1 MVFPFHVDLRSV
13 FIPRFSSGF
22 CSNLLTDE
30 QCKTAIQPAESALLM
45 RLHIN
50 EDEETDQTVMRDDT
64 TGYSAA
70 RTVSEYFHDSI
81 QGLSDYYLAS
91 RSEEVISSANVSCL
105 RNYTMASPQSEQY
118 VYDNLTQIRR
128 SFTSLR
134 RLRFHVNNTILPNL
148 LKFKPT
154 NSCIESFVNLTCQAC
169 IEEIPDTCQGA
180 CNAVL
185 YGCLAPFRD
194 GFRDEFNLLWSTIA
208 QIISIT
214 NELLPI
220 ARAVPRLTFAI
231 NISKASEVQEL
242 VSLKLVYNIESVLSD
257 SLCHAETSK

>member
-1 MVFPFHVDLRSV
+1 M
-13 FIPRFSSGF
+13 
-22 CSNLLTDE
+22 
-30 QCKTAIQPAESALLM
+30 AIQPAETTLLM
-45 RLHIN
+45 HLHIN
-50 EDEETDQTVMRDDT
+50 EDEETDQTVIRDHT

-81 QGLSDYYLAS
+81 QGLSDFYLAS
-91 RSEEVISSANVSCL
+91 RSEEEITVDNVNCL
-105 RNYTMASPQSEQY
+105 RNYTLASPQSEQY

-148 LKFKPT
+148 LKIKPT
-154 NSCIESFVNLTCQAC
+154 NSCIESFINLTCQAC
-169 IEEIPDTCQGA
+169 IEDIPDTCQGA

-185 YGCLAPFRD
+185 YGCLAPFND
-194 GFRDEFNLLWSTIA
+194 GLMQEFNLLWSIVG

-220 ARAVPRLTFAI
+220 TRAVPKLTFAV
-231 NISKASEVQEL
+231 NISKASEVEEL
-242 VSLKLVYNIESVLSD
+242 VSLKLVLY
-257 SLCHAETSK
+257 